1 MLAGLPSAY
10 RGPVPAL
17 VRVVSETEIEF
28 AVDDGE
34 SIMAAAQR
42 CGWRWPTVCHG
53 QGECTACWFEI
64 LEGASNLDAPAGQE
78 LETLQLLP
86 RLARDTGTAR
96 LACQT
101 TVRGDVVIR
110 KRGVRAA

>member
-1 MLAGLPSAY
+1 VGSVAGT
-10 RGPVPAL
+10 
-17 VRVVSETEIEF
+17 VRLDADTAIEF
-28 AVDDGE
+28 AVNDGE

-53 QGECTACWFEI
+53 QGECTACWFAV
-64 LEGASNLDAPAGQE
+64 LAGAANLDAPRPHE

-86 RLARDTGTAR
+86 SLLRATGTTR

-110 KRGVRAA
+110 KRGVRAL